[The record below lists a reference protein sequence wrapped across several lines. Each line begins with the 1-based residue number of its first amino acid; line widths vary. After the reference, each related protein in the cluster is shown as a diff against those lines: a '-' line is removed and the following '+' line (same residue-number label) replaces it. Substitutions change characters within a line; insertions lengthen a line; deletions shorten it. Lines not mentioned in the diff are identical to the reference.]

1 MNIDKFKHQHL
12 DILRSIDL
20 LRQLTHAGVER
31 NAAEIAQRIVAMSS
45 TIKLHLAVEDQ
56 ALYPALQR
64 SGNASLAR
72 LGRQY
77 QRDIV
82 KATWARLPAP
92 TTPLRAAGTRPRAC
106 APTKKDFARKPTWCC
121 ARCTNACSAKTAIS
135 TPASRR
141 KRPFTPDSAAP
152 ATLLSPALGP
162 VFFLPPLTGAFVF
175 DQTTYSV

>member
-64 SGNASLAR
+64 GDNAELAR

-77 QRDIV
+77 QSEMESIASAYD
-82 KATWARLPAP
+82 A
-92 TTPLRAAGTRPRAC
+92 
-106 APTKKDFARKPTWCC
+106 FARRW
-121 ARCTNACSAKTAIS
+121 NTADNV
-135 TPASRR
+135 RR
-141 KRPFTPDSAAP
+141 
-152 ATLLSPALGP
+152 
-162 VFFLPPLTGAFVF
+162 GAQDFR
-175 DQTTYSV
+175 DQANVVLRKVYERMQREDHDFYPRIEEQEMAVV